1 MAVEWKVNKN
11 PNAYREISKHEY
23 SNSLKYGEFTR
34 LPTYYNDGKYYM
46 MNRDCHTLIWLCA
59 ICINIPEIT
68 EDNYKEVY
76 RRIKIHEKLF
86 GATTYAYNPKTD
98 TKSERLF
105 DINTIKS
112 HIGIKT
118 NGTWLDS
125 KEWSQSVIDKIADD
139 IRSTK

>member
-11 PNAYREISKHEY
+11 PNVYREISKEEY
-23 SNSLKYGEFTR
+23 SNSLKYGDLLR

-46 MNRDCHTLIWLCA
+46 MNRDCNTLIWLCA
-59 ICINIPEIT
+59 ICINIPTIT
-68 EDNYKEVY
+68 EDNYTEVY

-105 DINTIKS
+105 DINIIKS